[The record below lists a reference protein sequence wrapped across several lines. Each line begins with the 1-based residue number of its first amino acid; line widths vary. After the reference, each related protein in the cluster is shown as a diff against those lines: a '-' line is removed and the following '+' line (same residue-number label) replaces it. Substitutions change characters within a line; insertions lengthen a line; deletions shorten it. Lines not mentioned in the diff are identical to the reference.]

1 MGPLD
6 ATSTQVV
13 HLSPNIKSMSQN
25 QNRMICRQA
34 RELTILTVKF
44 EVRARKI
51 TTELKA
57 ELSQNLSLC
66 IICRL
71 PIRLDRA
78 ERF

>member
-6 ATSTQVV
+6 ATCTQVV
-13 HLSPNIKSMSQN
+13 HLIPNIKSMSQN

-34 RELTILTVKF
+34 RDSHNSYSKV
-44 EVRARKI
+44 EVRARKM
-51 TTELKA
+51 TTELKTA
-57 ELSQNLSLC
+57 LSLNLFYPQGSG
-66 IICRL
+66 L

>member
-1 MGPLD
+1 MGPFD
-6 ATSTQVV
+6 ATCTQVV

-44 EVRARKI
+44 EVRARKM
-51 TTELKA
+51 TTELKTT
-57 ELSQNLSLC
+57 LSQNLFYPQGSG
-66 IICRL
+66 L